1 MIPSR
6 IPRPPVGWPL
16 LPQPDEAGA
25 LHYPTL
31 ERSVRDQIRIILS
44 TRPGEQLMRPEFGA
58 GLEEFLHEPNT
69 LETRRRIRDRIQESL
84 QAFEPRI
91 LLDAIEVSEVEGETS
106 HILAEIFYLL
116 VRTVLAHRLGLTVQV
131 ER

>member
-1 MIPSR
+1 M
-6 IPRPPVGWPL
+6 
-16 LPQPDEAGA
+16 
-25 LHYPTL
+25 HYPTL

-91 LLDAIEVSEVEGETS
+91 LLDAIEVSVWQPAAGDP
-106 HILAEIFYLL
+106 
-116 VRTVLAHRLGLTVQV
+116 RPR
-131 ER
+131 R